1 MTLKCAARRGADA
14 TPEVSIETNV
24 PFDLTVTWGD
34 GQSRTVRVE
43 KSGSVKLN

>member
-1 MTLKCAARRGADA
+1 VGLKVKRRASAGE
-14 TPEVSIETNV
+14 TPSVSVETNV

-34 GQSRTVRVE
+34 GRSRTVRVE